1 MKKRSYCGLL
11 LAFWLLGA
19 QAEQRFEVNFEN
31 TEIDLFIESVG
42 RITGTN
48 FVIDPR
54 VRGTLTVRS
63 AQPLAADDVYALAL
77 AQLRAN
83 GYAAV
88 ELEDGSVK
96 ILPDQAARTE
106 PLPVEVDDGAPAKPG
121 AGDTVATRVFAVRGG
136 NLDQLL
142 GIVRPLMDARVGVAT
157 PYPAS
162 NLLVVTD
169 WRSNLSRIGQ
179 LLARLDRGRDEPV
192 EMITL
197 RHAQARDTAP
207 LVERL
212 LASRGQA
219 GGGVQ
224 VLADARSNALMVR
237 GDEAVRRQVRRLV
250 AELDVS
256 RDAASDTEVVYLH
269 HAKAGEVVKVL
280 RGLSGEVTQDAR
292 VEIPVAAAPMVN
304 TTPVEGGREGEA
316 PPAKGGGGTLAPGA
330 PGIRLEADMGTN
342 SIVLIGPPRELAAY
356 KRIISQ
362 LDIRRAQVVVEAII
376 AEITDTKANQ
386 LGVQWLFLDRNGNLP
401 AGGVNF
407 TNGTPINGIAA
418 AAANQD
424 TSALGSLLSG
434 MQGISAGVG
443 RLGGSGLNFVT
454 LLQAMRSE
462 SGFNLLSTPTLLT
475 LDNAEASI
483 MVGQEV
489 PFVTGSVTSNNANP
503 YQTIERRE
511 VGVKLR
517 LKPQINEGDTVRME
531 IVQEVSSLADNVRAS
546 DVVTNKREIKTT
558 VMVEDNGLIVL
569 GGLISNEG
577 NDSDQ
582 RVPLLGDVP
591 VLGNLFKSR
600 TRSST
605 KQNLVVFIR
614 PRILRDPALVQQI
627 SEDKYRGMRAAAPAA
642 ALPATPPGTRGAPT
656 LQSLYPSAR
665 ARLDGL

>member
-88 ELEDGSVK
+88 ELDDGSVK

-106 PLPVEVDDGAPAKPG
+106 PLPVEVDDGAPGKPG

-136 NLDQLL
+136 NLEQLL

-179 LLARLDRGRDEPV
+179 LLTRLDRGRDEPV
-192 EMITL
+192 EMISL

-237 GDEAVRRQVRRLV
+237 GDESVRRQVRRLV

-280 RGLSGEVTQDAR
+280 RGLSGEVTQEAR
-292 VEIPVAAAPMVN
+292 VEIPVAAPVGN
-304 TTPVEGGREGEA
+304 TTPVERGGEGEA
-316 PPAKGGGGTLAPGA
+316 PLPKGSSGALAPGA

-342 SIVLIGPPRELAAY
+342 SIVLIGPPRELAGY

-443 RLGGSGLNFVT
+443 RIGGSGLNFVT

>member
-11 LAFWLLGA
+11 LAFWLLGV

-88 ELEDGSVK
+88 ELDDGSVK

-136 NLDQLL
+136 NLEQLL
-142 GIVRPLMDARVGVAT
+142 GIVRPLMDTRVGVAT

-192 EMITL
+192 EMIAL

-280 RGLSGEVTQDAR
+280 RGLSGEVTQEAR
-292 VEIPVAAAPMVN
+292 VEIPVAAAPVGN
-304 TTPVEGGREGEA
+304 TTPMESDGEGA
-316 PPAKGGGGTLAPGA
+316 ISSAKAGGGALATGA
-330 PGIRLEADMGTN
+330 PGIRLEADLGTN
-342 SIVLIGPPRELAAY
+342 AIVLIGPPRELAAY
-356 KRIISQ
+356 KRIIQQ

-401 AGGVNF
+401 AGSVNF

-424 TSALGSLLSG
+424 TTALGSLLSG

-577 NDSDQ
+577 TDSDQ

-614 PRILRDPALVQQI
+614 PRILRDPGLVQQI

>member
-1 MKKRSYCGLL
+1 VKKRSYCGLL

-19 QAEQRFEVNFEN
+19 HAEQRFEVNFEN

-77 AQLRAN
+77 AQLRVN

-88 ELEDGSVK
+88 ELDDGSVK

-136 NLDQLL
+136 NLEQLL

-192 EMITL
+192 EMIAL

-224 VLADARSNALMVR
+224 VVADARSNALMVR

-280 RGLSGEVTQDAR
+280 RGLSGEVPQDAR
-292 VEIPVAAAPMVN
+292 VEIPVAAPPMVN
-304 TTPVEGGREGEA
+304 TTPVEGGGEGEA

-401 AGGVNF
+401 AGSVNF

-443 RLGGSGLNFVT
+443 RIGGSGLNFVT

>member
-88 ELEDGSVK
+88 ELDDGSVK

-304 TTPVEGGREGEA
+304 TTPVEGSGEGEA
-316 PPAKGGGGTLAPGA
+316 PPAKGGGGTLA

-401 AGGVNF
+401 AGSVNF

>member
-19 QAEQRFEVNFEN
+19 HAEQRFEVNFEN

-88 ELEDGSVK
+88 ELDDGSVK

-136 NLDQLL
+136 NLEQLL

-192 EMITL
+192 EMIAL

-304 TTPVEGGREGEA
+304 TTPVEGSGEGEA

-401 AGGVNF
+401 AGSVNF

-600 TRSST
+600 THSST

>member
-88 ELEDGSVK
+88 ELDDGSVK

-106 PLPVEVDDGAPAKPG
+106 PLPVELDDGAPAKAG

-136 NLDQLL
+136 NLEQLL
-142 GIVRPLMDARVGVAT
+142 GIVRPLMDTRVGVAT

-179 LLARLDRGRDEPV
+179 LLTRLDRGRDEPV

-219 GGGVQ
+219 GGNVQ

-280 RGLSGEVTQDAR
+280 RGLSGEVTQEAR
-292 VEIPVAAAPMVN
+292 VEIPAAPTAGN
-304 TTPVEGGREGEA
+304 TTPMEGGAEGEA
-316 PPAKGGGGTLAPGA
+316 TLPKGGGTLLPGA
-330 PGIRLEADMGTN
+330 PGIRLEADLGTN
-342 SIVLIGPPRELAAY
+342 SIVLIGPPRELAGY

-401 AGGVNF
+401 AGSVNF

-424 TSALGSLLSG
+424 TTALGSLLSG

-443 RLGGSGLNFVT
+443 RIGGSGLNFVT

-489 PFVTGSVTSNNANP
+489 PLVTGSVTTNNANP

-642 ALPATPPGTRGAPT
+642 ALPATPPGSRGAPT

>member
-1 MKKRSYCGLL
+1 M
-11 LAFWLLGA
+11 
-19 QAEQRFEVNFEN
+19 
-31 TEIDLFIESVG
+31 
-42 RITGTN
+42 
-48 FVIDPR
+48 
-54 VRGTLTVRS
+54 
-63 AQPLAADDVYALAL
+63 
-77 AQLRAN
+77 
-83 GYAAV
+83 
-88 ELEDGSVK
+88 
-96 ILPDQAARTE
+96 
-106 PLPVEVDDGAPAKPG
+106 
-121 AGDTVATRVFAVRGG
+121 
-136 NLDQLL
+136 
-142 GIVRPLMDARVGVAT
+142 
-157 PYPAS
+157 
-162 NLLVVTD
+162 
-169 WRSNLSRIGQ
+169 
-179 LLARLDRGRDEPV
+179 
-192 EMITL
+192 
-197 RHAQARDTAP
+197 
-207 LVERL
+207 
-212 LASRGQA
+212 
-219 GGGVQ
+219 
-224 VLADARSNALMVR
+224 
-237 GDEAVRRQVRRLV
+237 
-250 AELDVS
+250 
-256 RDAASDTEVVYLH
+256 
-269 HAKAGEVVKVL
+269 
-280 RGLSGEVTQDAR
+280 
-292 VEIPVAAAPMVN
+292 
-304 TTPVEGGREGEA
+304 
-316 PPAKGGGGTLAPGA
+316 
-330 PGIRLEADMGTN
+330 
-342 SIVLIGPPRELAAY
+342 LIGPPRELAGY

-401 AGGVNF
+401 AGSVNF

-424 TSALGSLLSG
+424 TTALGSLLSG

-443 RLGGSGLNFVT
+443 RIGGSGLNFVT

-642 ALPATPPGTRGAPT
+642 ALPATPPGSRGAPT

>member
-88 ELEDGSVK
+88 ELDDGSVK

-106 PLPVEVDDGAPAKPG
+106 PLPVELDDGAPAKAG

-136 NLDQLL
+136 NLEQLL

-179 LLARLDRGRDEPV
+179 LLTRLDRGRDEPV

-219 GGGVQ
+219 GGNVQ

-280 RGLSGEVTQDAR
+280 RGLSGEVTQEAR
-292 VEIPVAAAPMVN
+292 VEIPAAPVAGN
-304 TTPVEGGREGEA
+304 TTPMDGGAEGES
-316 PPAKGGGGTLAPGA
+316 PLPKSGGTLVPGA

-342 SIVLIGPPRELAAY
+342 SIVLIGPPRELAGY

-401 AGGVNF
+401 AGSVNF

-424 TSALGSLLSG
+424 TTALGSLLSG

-443 RLGGSGLNFVT
+443 RIGGSGLNFVT

-642 ALPATPPGTRGAPT
+642 ALPATPPGSRGAPT

>member
-31 TEIDLFIESVG
+31 TEIDMFIESVG

-88 ELEDGSVK
+88 EL
-96 ILPDQAARTE
+96 
-106 PLPVEVDDGAPAKPG
+106 DDGAPAKVG

-136 NLDQLL
+136 NLEQLL

-179 LLARLDRGRDEPV
+179 LLTRLDRGRDEPV

-280 RGLSGEVTQDAR
+280 RGLSGEVTREAR
-292 VEIPVAAAPMVN
+292 VEIPVTPAAGN
-304 TTPVEGGREGEA
+304 TTPMEGGTEGEA
-316 PPAKGGGGTLAPGA
+316 PLPKSGGMLAPGA
-330 PGIRLEADMGTN
+330 PGIRLEADLGTN
-342 SIVLIGPPRELAAY
+342 SIVLIGPPRELAGY

-401 AGGVNF
+401 AGSVNF

-424 TSALGSLLSG
+424 TTALGSLLSG

-443 RLGGSGLNFVT
+443 RIGGSGLNFVT

-642 ALPATPPGTRGAPT
+642 ALPATPPGSRGAPT

>member
-1 MKKRSYCGLL
+1 M
-11 LAFWLLGA
+11 
-19 QAEQRFEVNFEN
+19 
-31 TEIDLFIESVG
+31 
-42 RITGTN
+42 
-48 FVIDPR
+48 
-54 VRGTLTVRS
+54 
-63 AQPLAADDVYALAL
+63 
-77 AQLRAN
+77 
-83 GYAAV
+83 
-88 ELEDGSVK
+88 
-96 ILPDQAARTE
+96 
-106 PLPVEVDDGAPAKPG
+106 
-121 AGDTVATRVFAVRGG
+121 
-136 NLDQLL
+136 
-142 GIVRPLMDARVGVAT
+142 
-157 PYPAS
+157 
-162 NLLVVTD
+162 
-169 WRSNLSRIGQ
+169 
-179 LLARLDRGRDEPV
+179 
-192 EMITL
+192 
-197 RHAQARDTAP
+197 
-207 LVERL
+207 
-212 LASRGQA
+212 
-219 GGGVQ
+219 
-224 VLADARSNALMVR
+224 R

-280 RGLSGEVTQDAR
+280 RGLSGEVTQEAR
-292 VEIPVAAAPMVN
+292 VEIPVAPAAGN
-304 TTPVEGGREGEA
+304 TTPTEGGAEGEA
-316 PPAKGGGGTLAPGA
+316 PLPKSGGTLAPGA

-342 SIVLIGPPRELAAY
+342 SIVLIGPPRELAGY

-401 AGGVNF
+401 AGSVNF

-424 TSALGSLLSG
+424 TTALGSLLSG

-443 RLGGSGLNFVT
+443 RIGGSGLNFVT

-642 ALPATPPGTRGAPT
+642 ALPATPPGSRGAPT